1 MKKKTKR
8 KTRFDYLN
16 LVVNKVDLTN
26 RSNLNYG
33 EAPHEKYRCRLVVKI
48 KDNEGHKLTSVQS
61 IMLTHHGQVNF
72 LPKQQYTFYVNFV
85 DHVKDPAQNNQI

>member
-1 MKKKTKR
+1 
-8 KTRFDYLN
+8 
-16 LVVNKVDLTN
+16 VNKIDLTN
-26 RSNLNYG
+26 GINLNYG
-33 EAPHEKYRCRLVVKI
+33 EAPNEKYRYRLIVKI

-85 DHVKDPAQNNQI
+85 DRVKDPAQDNQI